1 MINRLKYKNIILI
14 FLLIPFLCPRGF
26 LEYFSFYKLFFSAW
40 LYLSVGIIYIVAIA
54 KLLTLKK
61 IKINSFV
68 GSMILYFSIIIIIT
82 FLVRQSFSG
91 ALQKLFATP
100 ALCIFSVYYLK
111 KNPLQIIKYTNNI
124 LIIIFVLNST
134 IFSPLFWPT
143 YFRPISNH
151 LLFIGHVQTAVQIG
165 MLAILTAYIEYEVYN
180 GNKKKYVLLMILS
193 YINMLMSFTSAAY
206 ISIIL
211 LLLFKILGNFKIY
224 GSIALEG
231 RVYLS
236 LYLLLNFIFF
246 LIICAGKSSLEIA
259 GFSLNGRGFIWAKAI
274 ESFFKSPI
282 YGYGANGVL
291 IKVFWSYWV
300 GDGQGMNYMHNQ
312 ILQILNDGGIILFA
326 AFIYMLY
333 IAMST
338 IDKLKGKKIR
348 YQISTFIAIIL
359 IVMTFESVM
368 EYFYFS
374 YILCIVAYLPKLV
387 QNRGASRD
395 EY

>member
-40 LYLSVGIIYIVAIA
+40 LYLSVGIIYMVVIA
-54 KLLTLKK
+54 KILTLKK
-61 IKINSFV
+61 IKANNFV
-68 GSMILYFSIIIIIT
+68 SAMILYFSIIVIIT

-100 ALCIFSVYYLK
+100 ALCILSVYYLK
-111 KNPLQIIKYTNNI
+111 KNPSQIIKYTNNI
-124 LIIIFVLNST
+124 LIIIFTLNST
-134 IFSPLFWPT
+134 IFSPLVWPT
-143 YFRPISNH
+143 YFRPTTNH
-151 LLFIGHVQTAVQIG
+151 ILFIGHVQTAVQIG

-180 GNKKKYVLLMILS
+180 GKKRKYVLLMILS
-193 YINMLMSFTSAAY
+193 CITMLMSFTSAAY
-206 ISIIL
+206 IALIL
-211 LLLFKILGNFKIY
+211 LLLFKILSSFKIY
-224 GSIALEG
+224 GPIALEG
-231 RVYLS
+231 RFY
-236 LYLLLNFIFF
+236 LYLYLFFNFILFF
-246 LIICAGKSSLEIA
+246 IIYAGKSSLEIA

-312 ILQILNDGGIILFA
+312 ILQILNDGGIILFV

-338 IDKLKGKKIR
+338 IDKLKDRKIR
-348 YQISTFIAIIL
+348 FHVSTFIAIIL

-374 YILCIVAYLPKLV
+374 YILCIVAYLPRLAQEQRCK
-387 QNRGASRD
+387 QR
-395 EY
+395 

>member
-26 LEYFSFYKLFFSAW
+26 LEYFSFYKLFLTAW

-134 IFSPLFWPT
+134 IFSPLVWPT

-211 LLLFKILGNFKIY
+211 LLLFKILGNF
-224 GSIALEG
+224 
-231 RVYLS
+231 
-236 LYLLLNFIFF
+236 F
-246 LIICAGKSSLEIA
+246 
-259 GFSLNGRGFIWAKAI
+259 
-274 ESFFKSPI
+274 
-282 YGYGANGVL
+282 
-291 IKVFWSYWV
+291 
-300 GDGQGMNYMHNQ
+300 M
-312 ILQILNDGGIILFA
+312 
-326 AFIYMLY
+326 
-333 IAMST
+333 
-338 IDKLKGKKIR
+338 
-348 YQISTFIAIIL
+348 
-359 IVMTFESVM
+359 
-368 EYFYFS
+368 
-374 YILCIVAYLPKLV
+374 
-387 QNRGASRD
+387 
-395 EY
+395 